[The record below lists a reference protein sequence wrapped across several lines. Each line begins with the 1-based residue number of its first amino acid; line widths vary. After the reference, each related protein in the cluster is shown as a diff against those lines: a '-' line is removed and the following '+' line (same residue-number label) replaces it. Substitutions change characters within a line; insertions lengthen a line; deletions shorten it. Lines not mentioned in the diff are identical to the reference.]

1 MDHGMVTINRL
12 SIRLFL
18 GEGRKEPNASCLSS
32 PLRKACYL
40 SCLRLIKVFIKG
52 ERHESVGGGEKRAR
66 GYFSFL
72 PPKEGLILELS
83 PSCKGIH

>member
-18 GEGRKEPNASCLSS
+18 GEGRKEPNASCLSF

-40 SCLRLIKVFIKG
+40 SCLRLTKVLIRR
-52 ERHESVGGGEKRAR
+52 ERHESVGGGEKRAK
-66 GYFSFL
+66 GYFSLF
-72 PPKEGLILELS
+72 PTKEGLILELS
-83 PSCKGIH
+83 QSYKGVY